1 MLVNKMATNRHA
13 TSFIN
18 HNMFICIF
26 VSLLL
31 PMANEG
37 AANVYGDSR
46 SFPNDDGGKR
56 LTREYHL
63 RQGALRGLIVKPS
76 RQYDF
81 QYVEMFL
88 GIPYAAPPTGHLR
101 FMPPVSAPPWR
112 DVKMATRFAPV
123 CPQSL
128 PPIKKGNPPSSGR
141 QHYMNQLK
149 TFLTNESE
157 DCLYLN
163 IYVPYREQKTKKFP
177 VLVFIHGDSFEW
189 SSGNPY
195 DGRVLASYG
204 SVMVITVNFRLGI
217 LGFMKPSLTE
227 HVYGNNGLLDQ
238 LAALQ
243 WIKDNIEDLNGDPSS
258 VTLMGHGTG
267 AACVNFL
274 MLSPISNEQKTKK
287 FPVLVFIHG
296 DSFEW
301 SSGNPYDGRVLA
313 SYGSV
318 MVITVNFRLGILG
331 FMKPSLTEHVY
342 GNNGLLDQ
350 LAALQ
355 WIKDNIEDLNGDPS
369 SVTLMGHGTG
379 AACVNFLMLSPIS
392 NGLFHRAILM
402 SGSALSDWAMTK
414 DPTPYTLQVAQSL
427 GCNPNSK
434 NMMTCL
440 QKKPLSEIKKVQIL
454 AREFETPLGPV
465 VAGSFIPNE
474 PAKTME
480 SYPNLLSKYQLL
492 SGVTEMERYHDFGVI
507 ELEHGVLENQRDDF
521 IKKYAKIIFE
531 GAEDQTLKSILKE
544 YSPSKLDPQ
553 RWNVETNRDVILNVF
568 SDART
573 LAPVI
578 RFANY
583 QSKANRQSYFYV
595 FGHNSISSDYA
606 ALNKS
611 VQGQELPYVFGV
623 PLGATNTHFDKEYTQ
638 HEKLLS
644 EVLMRMWTN
653 FVKYGSPNSQAPVKF
668 YNLDRRQWSLYDLD
682 WPEYDGTRQ
691 SYLRFDIPPEVDK
704 SYRANYT
711 KFWTETL
718 PSKMSKYVIDPL
730 FEYTPPP
737 TRPPPTTKPKITHR
751 NTANVVDPVRRIWA
765 PQVAETPHYSSS
777 IYGKMRPYSQPVR
790 RPDTNVIYKE
800 IMSIE
805 KPARPVPSG
814 LMENTV
820 IYTTTTK
827 PKPNLPVKTSS
838 ATITLIVSLAILF
851 LAVNVGICSILYF
864 KKRKLRLREQTL
876 ESSHQPRAEIG
887 EVNVIGQK
895 SSKDDKSALQTLKNG
910 CSVIK
915 SMSFNKMKNNSK
927 KHKKKSDPCKTP
939 KSDDSGGFRERF
951 KLRRHLS
958 TSTLDA
964 HTKVRDWIA
973 NEMMHRCSPGILRKS
988 NSDLNEKHMTVAKP
1002 FTRSE
1007 ELLSETKK
1015 SKTDSR
1021 KMNDSI
1027 NSKSFASKTN
1037 SKARTSEKTTST
1049 SALGSHSS
1057 IGSHK
1062 QSLSSIKQT
1071 SKSNDSIKSKA
1082 TESIQSKKVSVAID
1096 ATPAARTNSILN
1108 QEPIEISKS
1117 FDAGDQIHSN
1127 KLEKSTD
1134 SELKTPSNTEPNKDE
1149 KTFTNV
1155 VTLAVQDKPLII
1167 SHKHSSSDPVTDV
1180 NYDKLLERMECN
1192 NLANILPP
1200 VTFRNDVN
1208 VTSREERSQ
1217 ANPMTAEEALLTIK
1231 KRNFPKVLPD
1241 LPKAQKRLSLQPNS
1255 LQTFRGY
1262 SSMDDRP
1269 KVPPQPPPRT
1279 TTLER
1284 RLAYKN
1290 TKPLSSFDASQVKKI
1305 NENVAVKNY
1314 ENIDSLSPYPA
1325 ASRNASFDR
1334 SKPETTIVMAKDREF
1349 PRVIIASSDIPS
1361 SQEPKIVIT
1370 PSPSQVEI
1378 PTNVPRVRL
1387 PDDFHIQTGS
1397 VTSFSSF
1404 CSDEDDDD
1412 DDIDL
1417 DEEFEDKLIQEL
1429 VGGVDSPTNMDD
1441 ILDTK
1446 GPDTIYEKKL
1456 EIVPVKI
1463 NPGNVVPR
1471 PKDDYVCVSD
1481 LFLPDVSDLEK
1492 TAQIKPNF
1500 GLNKL
1505 QHRTESIHRPPEKA
1519 VKVKQRKSIRTPSIL
1534 SRSSKGKRGS
1544 DKRCDSVKLEHS
1556 NSGSSND
1563 TETSTG
1569 TVKKVEFK
1577 KG

>member
-1 MLVNKMATNRHA
+1 MLINKMATNRHA

-195 DGRVLASYG
+195 DGRILASYG
-204 SVMVITVNFRLGI
+204 N
-217 LGFMKPSLTE
+217 
-227 HVYGNNGLLDQ
+227 
-238 LAALQ
+238 
-243 WIKDNIEDLNGDPSS
+243 
-258 VTLMGHGTG
+258 
-267 AACVNFL
+267 
-274 MLSPISNEQKTKK
+274 
-287 FPVLVFIHG
+287 
-296 DSFEW
+296 
-301 SSGNPYDGRVLA
+301 
-313 SYGSV
+313 V

-492 SGVTEMERYHDFGVI
+492 SGVTEIERYHDFGVI
-507 ELEHGVLENQRDDF
+507 ELEHGVLENQRDEF
-521 IKKYAKIIFE
+521 IKKFAKIIFE

-668 YNLDRRQWSLYDLD
+668 YNLDRKQWSIYDLD

-691 SYLRFDIPPEVDK
+691 AYLRFDIPPEVDK
-704 SYRANYT
+704 SYRSNYT
-711 KFWTETL
+711 KFWSDTL

-737 TRPPPTTKPKITHR
+737 TKPPPSTKPKVTHR
-751 NTANVVDPVRRIWA
+751 NTASVVDPIRRIWA
-765 PQVAETPHYSSS
+765 PQVVETPHYSSS

-814 LMENTV
+814 LMENTFT
-820 IYTTTTK
+820 YTTTIK
-827 PKPNLPVKTSS
+827 PKPNMPVKTSS

-887 EVNVIGQK
+887 EVDVIGQK

-1007 ELLSETKK
+1007 ELLSDTKK

-1027 NSKSFASKTN
+1027 NSKSYASKTN
-1037 SKARTSEKTTST
+1037 SKTRTSEKTTST

-1127 KLEKSTD
+1127 KLEKSTNN
-1134 SELKTPSNTEPNKDE
+1134 ELITPSNTEPNRDE

-1180 NYDKLLERMECN
+1180 NYDKLLERMESN

-1200 VTFRNDVN
+1200 VTFRNDIN

-1305 NENVAVKNY
+1305 NEDVGIKNY
-1314 ENIDSLSPYPA
+1314 ENIDSLSPSFYPA
-1325 ASRNASFDR
+1325 SSRNASFDR
-1334 SKPETTIVMAKDREF
+1334 SKPETTIIMAKDREF
-1349 PRVIIASSDIPS
+1349 PRVIIASSDILS

-1429 VGGVDSPTNMDD
+1429 VCGVDSPTNMDD

-1519 VKVKQRKSIRTPSIL
+1519 VKVKQRKSIRTPSLL